1 MRYRKLSDLGDYTF
15 GHGTAD
21 FYVDQAEGVAQAV
34 ATRLRLLT
42 GEWFLDSTEGT
53 PYSTEVIG
61 KNTVPFYDYAIQ
73 KRILGTDGCT
83 GLVKYSSSLNPGNR
97 SLTIAATITTQ
108 FSARPVTLS
117 LVVP

>member
-1 MRYRKLSDLGDYTF
+1 MRYRKLSSSGDYTF

-21 FYVDQAEGVAQAV
+21 FFVDQPEVVGQAV

-42 GEWFLDSTEGT
+42 GEWFVDISDGT
-53 PYSTEVIG
+53 PYSTEVLG

-73 KRILGTDGCT
+73 QRILGTDGCT
-83 GLVKYSSSLNPGNR
+83 GILKYSSSLNPSNR
-97 SLTIAATITTQ
+97 ALTIDATITTRFGTQ
-108 FSARPVTLS
+108 PVSLS